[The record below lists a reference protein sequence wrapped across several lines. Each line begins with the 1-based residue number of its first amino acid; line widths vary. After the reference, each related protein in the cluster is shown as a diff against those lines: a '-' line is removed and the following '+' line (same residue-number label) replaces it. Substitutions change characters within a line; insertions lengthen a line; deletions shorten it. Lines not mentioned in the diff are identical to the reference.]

1 MMKHTKSY
9 CIQSGPSLAKDKELM
24 NRTQI
29 INMKH
34 VFSDLYNVNLRE
46 ILRTL
51 GLGIYDSVD
60 SIKSSARSSLA
71 SSDKRSNV
79 V

>member
-1 MMKHTKSY
+1 
-9 CIQSGPSLAKDKELM
+9 M

-29 INMKH
+29 INIKR

-51 GLGIYDSVD
+51 GLEVYDSVD
-60 SIKSSARSSLA
+60 SMKSSARSSLA
-71 SSDKRSNV
+71 SSDRRSNV

>member
-1 MMKHTKSY
+1 
-9 CIQSGPSLAKDKELM
+9 M

-29 INMKH
+29 INIKH